1 MSDYGGDPAV
11 ELECRI
17 RGGVSRGVFARVLAK
32 LREAGAG
39 TWARAVTEES
49 WDVQFQGS
57 RVRATYSA
65 GGGAPRYLRK
75 EREQEPQM
83 SGVGS
88 LLGGVGK
95 SLLRGG
101 SASFE
106 DASLDAQLLAI
117 DQKAK
122 VKIKKMVP
130 QKYEVW

>member
-1 MSDYGGDPAV
+1 
-11 ELECRI
+11 
-17 RGGVSRGVFARVLAK
+17 
-32 LREAGAG
+32 
-39 TWARAVTEES
+39 
-49 WDVQFQGS
+49 
-57 RVRATYSA
+57 
-65 GGGAPRYLRK
+65 
-75 EREQEPQM
+75 M

-130 QKYEVW
+130 QKYEVRGGAGLSWGPSSPALRAPLILPGVPARTDIDRRAANAAAH